1 MEWSDIGFLDFCYLK
16 WLTIPYASN
25 VESACPDF
33 FLTSDAPYLSVYLEQ
48 LEEGEGYDMYIS
60 RKSHFPDIQ
69 RHTPSK
75 TFKFYFWQW
84 FSVTKFGLTFEINH
98 WRMLISRFL
107 AKFWFQNTLK
117 EIWWAGKFY
126 FNSAK
131 HSEVELCKG
140 LISKCYIL
148 IQCCLFDIKA
158 T

>member
-1 MEWSDIGFLDFCYLK
+1 MTWSGLFGLLLPKMINLYLTQVTLK
-16 WLTIPYASN
+16 VHVQI
-25 VESACPDF
+25 F

-107 AKFWFQNTLK
+107 AKFWFQNTVK

-148 IQCCLFDIKA
+148 I
-158 T
+158 

>member
-1 MEWSDIGFLDFCYLK
+1 MTWSGLFGLLLPKMINLYLTQVTLK
-16 WLTIPYASN
+16 VHVQI
-25 VESACPDF
+25 F

-107 AKFWFQNTLK
+107 AKFWFQNTSK

-126 FNSAK
+126 LNPAK
-131 HSEVELCKG
+131 YSVLK
-140 LISKCYIL
+140 SSYTK
-148 IQCCLFDIKA
+148 D
-158 T
+158 

>member
-1 MEWSDIGFLDFCYLK
+1 MTWSGLFGLLLPKMINLYLTQVTLK
-16 WLTIPYASN
+16 VHVQI
-25 VESACPDF
+25 F
-33 FLTSDAPYLSVYLEQ
+33 FLISVAPYLSVYLEQ

-148 IQCCLFDIKA
+148 I
-158 T
+158 